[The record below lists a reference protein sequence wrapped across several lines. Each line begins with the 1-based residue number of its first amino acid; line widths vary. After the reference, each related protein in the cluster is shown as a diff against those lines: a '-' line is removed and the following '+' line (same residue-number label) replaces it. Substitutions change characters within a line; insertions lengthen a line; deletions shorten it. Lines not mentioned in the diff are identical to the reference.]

1 MHLTPTTIEVNEL
14 PPELRG
20 IIGDATL
27 FDSSCSPNAR
37 VTFIDKD
44 NGYFLKTAV
53 KGSLKKEA
61 EMTKYFHGKGLSAA
75 VAAYISSENDYLLTE
90 KIIGDDCT
98 SAEYLEQPERLCDTI
113 AERLA
118 ILHSLDFSDCPVQ
131 NHTENYISRAKS
143 NYKIGFYNREL
154 FPDNCGYESAEK
166 AIEVINVK
174 GHLLQS
180 DTLLHGDYC
189 LPNIILKDWNFSGFI
204 DLDSGGV
211 GDKNLDIFWGIW
223 TLFFNLKT
231 NKYRVRFIDAY
242 GRENVD
248 EERLRVIAACEVF
261 L

>member
-1 MHLTPTTIEVNEL
+1 MLLTPTTIQTNEL
-14 PPELRG
+14 PRELREF
-20 IIGDATL
+20 IKNARL

-37 VTFIDKD
+37 VTFIDKES
-44 NGYFLKTAV
+44 GYFLKTAA

-61 EMTKYFHGKGLSAA
+61 EMTKYFHSKSLSAA
-75 VAAYISSENDYLLTE
+75 VIAYISGEKDYLLTE
-90 KIIGDDCT
+90 KIHGEDCT
-98 SAEYLEQPERLCDTI
+98 SAKYLEQPERLCDTI

-118 ILHSLDFSDCPVQ
+118 ILHSLDFSDCPIQ
-131 NHTENYISRAKS
+131 NHTENYISRAKE
-143 NYKIGFYNREL
+143 NYTNGFYNREL
-154 FPDNCGYESAEK
+154 FSDNWGYESAEK
-166 AIEVINVK
+166 AIEVLNTK

-189 LPNIILKDWNFSGFI
+189 LPNIILNNWHFSGFI

-231 NKYRVRFIDAY
+231 NKYRERFIDAY
-242 GRENVD
+242 GRENID
-248 EERLRVIAACEVF
+248 EECLRVVAACEVF

>member
-1 MHLTPTTIEVNEL
+1 MNLTPTTIEVNEI
-14 PPELRG
+14 PQELHG
-20 IIGDATL
+20 FIVNAKL

-44 NGYFLKTAV
+44 NGYFLKTAA

-61 EMTKYFHGKGLSAA
+61 EMTKYFHIKGLSAA
-75 VAAYISSENDYLLTE
+75 VVAYISADKDFLLTE
-90 KIIGDDCT
+90 KIYGEDCT
-98 SAEYLEQPERLCDTI
+98 TAKYLEQPERLCDTI

-118 ILHSLDFSDCPVQ
+118 ILHSLDFSDCPIK
-131 NHTENYISRAKS
+131 NHTENYIARAKN
-143 NYKIGFYNREL
+143 NYKNGYYNREL
-154 FPDNCGYESAEK
+154 FPDNWGYESAEK
-166 AIEVINVK
+166 AIEMINSK
-174 GHLLQS
+174 GRLLKS

-189 LPNIILKDWNFSGFI
+189 LPNIILDNWNFSGFI
-204 DLDSGGV
+204 DLDSGGA

-231 NKYRVRFIDAY
+231 NKYRERFIDAY
-242 GRENVD
+242 GRINVD

>member
-1 MHLTPTTIEVNEL
+1 MKNTPVTIDINEL
-14 PPELRG
+14 PSELHG
-20 IIGDATL
+20 FIDNAKL

-37 VTFIDKD
+37 VTFIDKG
-44 NGYFLKTAV
+44 NGYFLKTAA

-61 EMTKYFHGKGLSAA
+61 EMTKYFHKKGLSAA
-75 VAAYISSENDYLLTE
+75 VLAYISDKKDYLLTE
-90 KIIGDDCT
+90 KIQGEDCT
-98 SAEYLEQPERLCDTI
+98 TAKYLEQPERLCDTI

-118 ILHSLDFSDCPVQ
+118 ILHSLDFSDCPIQ
-131 NHTENYISRAKS
+131 NHTEDYISRAKR
-143 NYKIGFYNREL
+143 NYQNGFYNREL
-154 FPDNCGYESAEK
+154 FPDNWGYESAEK
-166 AIEVINVK
+166 AIEFINK
-174 GHLLQS
+174 KAHLLQS

-189 LPNIILKDWNFSGFI
+189 LPNIILNDWNYSGFI

-231 NKYRVRFIDAY
+231 NKYRERFIDAY

-248 EERLRVIAACEVF
+248 EERLRVVAACEVF

>member
-1 MHLTPTTIEVNEL
+1 MILTPTTIVENEL
-14 PPELRG
+14 PQELRG
-20 IIGDATL
+20 FTFNAKL
-27 FDSSCSPNAR
+27 FDSSCAPDAR

-44 NGYFLKTAV
+44 NGYFLKTSA

-75 VAAYISSENDYLLTE
+75 VISYISSDKDYLLTE
-90 KIIGDDCT
+90 KIQGEDCT
-98 SAEYLEQPERLCDTI
+98 TAKYLEQPERLCDII

-118 ILHSLDFSDCPVQ
+118 ILHSLDFSDCPIQ
-131 NHTENYISRAKS
+131 NYTEEYISRSKS
-143 NYKIGFYNREL
+143 NYKKGYYNREL
-154 FPDNCGYESAEK
+154 FPDNWGYESAEK
-166 AIEVINVK
+166 AIEVVNKK
-174 GHLLQS
+174 GHLLKS

-189 LPNIILKDWNFSGFI
+189 LPNIILNDWNFSGFI

-231 NKYRVRFIDAY
+231 NKYRERFIDAY

>member
-1 MHLTPTTIEVNEL
+1 MKNTPVTIDINKL
-14 PPELRG
+14 PSKLHG
-20 IIGDATL
+20 FIGNAKL

-44 NGYFLKTAV
+44 NGYFLKTAA

-61 EMTKYFHGKGLSAA
+61 EMTEYFHSKGLSAA
-75 VAAYISSENDYLLTE
+75 VVTYISSEKDFLLTE
-90 KIIGDDCT
+90 KINGDDCT
-98 SAEYLEQPERLCDTI
+98 AAKYLEQPGRLCDTI

-118 ILHSLDFSDCPVQ
+118 ILHSADFTDCPIQ
-131 NHTENYISRAKS
+131 NHIENYISRAK
-143 NYKIGFYNREL
+143 NNFQNGFYNREL
-154 FPDNCGYESAEK
+154 FPDNWGYESAEK
-166 AIEVINVK
+166 AIEMINTK

-189 LPNIILKDWNFSGFI
+189 LPNIILNDWNFSGFI

-231 NKYRVRFIDAY
+231 NKYRERFIDAY

-248 EERLRVIAACEVF
+248 EERLRVVAACEVF

>member
-1 MHLTPTTIEVNEL
+1 MILTPTIIDFNEL
-14 PPELRG
+14 PHELHRF
-20 IIGDATL
+20 ISNAKL

-75 VAAYISSENDYLLTE
+75 VIAYISGEKDYLLTE
-90 KIIGDDCT
+90 KIQGDDCT
-98 SAEYLEQPERLCDTI
+98 NAKYLEQPERLCDTI

-118 ILHSLDFSDCPVQ
+118 ILHSLDFSDCPVK
-131 NHTENYISRAKS
+131 NHTETYISRAKS
-143 NYKIGFYNREL
+143 NYHNGFYNREL
-154 FPDNCGYESAEK
+154 FPDNWGYESAKK
-166 AIEVINVK
+166 AIEVINTKV
-174 GHLLQS
+174 HLLKS

-189 LPNIILKDWNFSGFI
+189 LPNIILNDWNFSGFI

-231 NKYRVRFIDAY
+231 NKYRERFIDVY

-248 EERLRVIAACEVF
+248 EERLRVVAACEVF